1 VILRTREIDEVPPK
15 FDEEG
20 NSVSIE
26 EGSKMGASNAT
37 TLEVL
42 MRQLEKPTAK
52 NKKLRA
58 KAKKQEDK
66 SKLFLKQRRRLLI

>member
-1 VILRTREIDEVPPK
+1 
-15 FDEEG
+15 
-20 NSVSIE
+20 
-26 EGSKMGASNAT
+26 MGASNAT

-42 MRQLEKPTAK
+42 MRQLVKPTAK